1 MIFLFKRNK
10 YKSKNPLSK
19 ILLKKCYIFNKI
31 VFFIHFSDIFF
42 NSSEWKFTEYTNF
55 RF

>member
-1 MIFLFKRNK
+1 MIFLFKRSK

-19 ILLKKCYIFNKI
+19 ILLKNVTFLTKSLSLFIFQT
-31 VFFIHFSDIFF
+31 FLFI
-42 NSSEWKFTEYTNF
+42 SSEWKFTEYTNF